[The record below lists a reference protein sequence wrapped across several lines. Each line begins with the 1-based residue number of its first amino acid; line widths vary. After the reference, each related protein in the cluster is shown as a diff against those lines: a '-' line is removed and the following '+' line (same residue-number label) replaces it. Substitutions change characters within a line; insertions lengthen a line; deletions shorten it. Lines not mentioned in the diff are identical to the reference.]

1 MVLMDDMGVE
11 GFRRKGKIIVYP
23 SQVSFKRVYY
33 LTGKVKLIQSG
44 LVQHIDEVT
53 FMGGKDM
60 AVSTD
65 AKETVPEEDLDQTDV
80 LESTQTVIL
89 EALEKLGY
97 PREVYELLKE
107 PMKILT
113 VRIPIRMDDGSIKI
127 FTGYRAQHNDA
138 VGPTKGGVRFHP
150 NVTEKEVKALSIWM
164 SLKAGIVNLPYGG
177 GKGGI
182 VCDPREMSFR
192 ELEKL
197 SRGYVRAISQIVGP
211 TKDIPAPDVFTN
223 SQIMA
228 WMMDEYSR
236 IREFDSPGFITG
248 KPLVLGGSHGRESAT
263 AKGVTIC
270 IREAAKK
277 KGIELK
283 DARVVVQ
290 GFGNAGSFLAKFM
303 HDAGA
308 KVIGIS
314 DAYGALFDPKGLDI
328 DYLLD
333 RRDSFGTVTKLFKD
347 TITNKELLELDC
359 DVLVPAAIENQITRE
374 NAHNIQAKIVVEAAN
389 GPTTLEATKILTERG
404 ILLVPDVLA
413 SSGGVTV
420 SYFEWVQNNQGY
432 YWTEEEVERRLEE
445 VLVNSFNNV
454 YNTAQTRRV
463 NMRLAAYMVGVRK
476 MAEASRFR
484 GWI

>member
-1 MVLMDDMGVE
+1 
-11 GFRRKGKIIVYP
+11 
-23 SQVSFKRVYY
+23 
-33 LTGKVKLIQSG
+33 
-44 LVQHIDEVT
+44 
-53 FMGGKDM
+53 M
-60 AVSTD
+60 AEQKKQ
-65 AKETVPEEDLDQTDV
+65 AEQTDV
-80 LESTQTVIL
+80 LASTQSVIKK
-89 EALEKLGY
+89 ALDKLGY
-97 PREVYELLKE
+97 PDEMYELMKE
-107 PMKILT
+107 PIRMLT
-113 VRIPIRMDDGSIKI
+113 VRIPVRMDDGSTKI
-127 FTGYRAQHNDA
+127 FTGFRAQHNDS

-164 SLKAGIVNLPYGG
+164 SLKAGIVDLPYGG

-182 VCDPREMSFR
+182 ICDPREMSFR
-192 ELEKL
+192 ELERL

-228 WMMDEYSR
+228 WMLDEYSR

-277 KGIELK
+277 KGIEI
-283 DARVVVQ
+283 DGARVVIQ

-308 KVIGIS
+308 IVIGIS
-314 DAYGALFDPKGLDI
+314 DAYGALHDPEGLDI

-347 TITNKELLELDC
+347 TITNEELLELDC
-359 DVLVPAAIENQITRE
+359 DILVPAAIENQITE
-374 NAHNIQAKIVVEAAN
+374 MNAHEIKASIVVEAAN
-389 GPTTLEATKILTERG
+389 GPTTMEATRILTERD

-413 SSGGVTV
+413 SAGGVTV

-432 YWTEEEVERRLEE
+432 YWTEEEVEGKLEA
-445 VLVNSFNNV
+445 VMIGSFENI
-454 YNTAQTRRV
+454 YKLSKTRKV
-463 NMRLAAYMVGVRK
+463 DMRLAAYMVGVRK

-484 GWI
+484 GWV

>member
-1 MVLMDDMGVE
+1 MD
-11 GFRRKGKIIVYP
+11 
-23 SQVSFKRVYY
+23 SA
-33 LTGKVKLIQSG
+33 
-44 LVQHIDEVT
+44 
-53 FMGGKDM
+53 KDNSH
-60 AVSTD
+60 VN
-65 AKETVPEEDLDQTDV
+65 EEEKHDV
-80 LESTQTVIL
+80 LRSTQTVIHK
-89 EALEKLGY
+89 ALDKLGY
-97 PREVYELLKE
+97 PEEVFELLKE
-107 PMKILT
+107 PLRLLT
-113 VRIPIRMDDGSIKI
+113 VKIPVRMDDGSVKI

-138 VGPTKGGVRFHP
+138 VGPTKGGIRFHP
-150 NVTEKEVKALSIWM
+150 DVTEREVKALSIWM
-164 SLKAGIVNLPYGG
+164 SLKCGIVDLPYGG

-182 VCDPREMSFR
+182 VCDPRNMSFR
-192 ELEKL
+192 ELERL

-236 IREFDSPGFITG
+236 MDEFNSPGFITG

-270 IREAAKK
+270 INEAAKK
-277 KGIELK
+277 RGIDIKG
-283 DARVVVQ
+283 ARVVIQ

-314 DAYGALFDPKGLDI
+314 DAYGALHDPEGLDI

-333 RRDSFGTVTKLFKD
+333 RRDSFGTVTKLFKS
-347 TITNKELLELDC
+347 TISNKELLELDC
-359 DVLVPAAIENQITRE
+359 DILVPAAIENQITEE
-374 NAHNIQAKIVVEAAN
+374 NAADIKASIVVEAAN
-389 GPTTLEATKILTERG
+389 GPTTMEATQILTDRG

-413 SSGGVTV
+413 SAGGVTV

-432 YWTEEEVERRLEE
+432 YWSEEEVDEKLEKI
-445 VLVNSFNNV
+445 LVKSFNNI
-454 YNTAQTRRV
+454 YELAQSRRV
-463 NMRLAAYMVGVRK
+463 DMRLAAYMIGVRK